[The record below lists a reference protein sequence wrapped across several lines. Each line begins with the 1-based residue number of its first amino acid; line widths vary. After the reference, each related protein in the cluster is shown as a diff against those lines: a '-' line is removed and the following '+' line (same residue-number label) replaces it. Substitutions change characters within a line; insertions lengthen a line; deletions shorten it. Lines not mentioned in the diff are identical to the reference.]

1 MSFGGGEVYDRIK
14 GLLEILLVL
23 DKDLTVNI
31 TVDFVIGGKKDNKEQ
46 IRSFLSPCKKLKFNF
61 IEDQMNL
68 SPYMAK
74 ADFAVTAAGS
84 TVFELACLG
93 VPQIVF
99 IIDKN
104 QEINGNKIKATGL
117 GTCLGGINEII
128 SHNFEKTFFSYL
140 FDDQMKLKLSN
151 QAQTLI
157 DGKGAQRVAEGILN
171 YYGYN

>member
-1 MSFGGGEVYDRIK
+1 
-14 GLLEILLVL
+14 
-23 DKDLTVNI
+23 
-31 TVDFVIGGKKDNKEQ
+31 
-46 IRSFLSPCKKLKFNF
+46 
-61 IEDQMNL
+61 MNL

-117 GTCLGGINEII
+117 GTCLGGINEIN